1 MTWFI
6 PEPISAVNPDTG
18 RLRTE
23 PGPTQEA
30 SERRWRE
37 GLRLDVLWLTIT
49 LVVTTLALIVVL
61 QLWRADPHVPMSVGI
76 DHEFTLMEIK
86 NVLREG
92 WVNHTQHLGSPFG
105 QELYDYPVVA
115 GDVLHLLLIK
125 GLGLLTND
133 PAVVLNCFYGLSFL
147 MVSGAA
153 FVAFRLLKVS
163 PVVASATAVLYSF
176 LPYHFLRGVYYGQ
189 LALATYYAIP
199 LVCALVI
206 RQLGDEPLLELR
218 RGRRTSRVEA
228 RLTRSRALLALT
240 ICVVGALTGVY
251 YAVFAMI
258 LLGFAGVAR
267 GLTMRSLRPLL
278 SSLVLAAVTAAT
290 LLIVLIPNLT
300 YAQRNGSNPEAGR
313 RVATESE
320 IYGLKVVNL
329 VLPTP
334 GHRISA
340 LDLQFGEKSV
350 LPGEGTETLGFV
362 GAAGFIGLLLIA
374 CRRLLGRSSAS
385 STADSMATLVLF
397 VVLLGTVAGFS
408 AVLASLGFVQI
419 RAWSRLSV
427 VVGFLALGAVALAL
441 DHLTARA
448 KASRRGATRLGLS
461 LLVLVVGVA
470 DQTTSSFVPRY
481 EEVSRNWRSDQSFFR
496 AVDGKYGEADVFQLP
511 IMPFPESS
519 PVGKLWGWA
528 HFRGY
533 FHSERLRWSFG
544 GMRGRETDW
553 QDQLLPLPG
562 AEAVSRVALAGFEAL
577 YIDRYGYS
585 DNGVA
590 LERPLEP
597 LLDQPL
603 VSSDGRL
610 AVYDLRPVRRE
621 LEANLGAVEVKN
633 LGERALHPMKLRWS
647 SDFGPEIRTEALSIR
662 PAESHAEVDVV
673 NGGSTPQRAVFD
685 FELESSPE
693 TVVSVRTDGRPQAL
707 RSKGGRERFRL
718 DLLLRPG
725 ETKVRFEAQALGPE
739 GPSREGVPRR
749 LPVGY
754 TAGGLGATRF
764 SVLNPR
770 VDEGDR
776 DLAGLLK
783 PVPPG
788 GAAPATI
795 PPTAPPRRPF
805 PPLLMLGAVLIWS
818 VVFTA
823 VIATCLRALLYP
835 QLYRRRSRRTRRP
848 RSAL

>member
-1 MTWFI
+1 MAELI
-6 PEPISAVNPDTG
+6 PAINPGTDPPRAELGARPETA
-18 RLRTE
+18 E
-23 PGPTQEA
+23 H
-30 SERRWRE
+30 RRRE
-37 GLRLDVLWLTIT
+37 GLRTNVLWLTIT

-61 QLWRADPHVPMSVGI
+61 QLWRADPHVPLSAGL
-76 DHEFTLMEIK
+76 DHEFTLMEVK

-92 WVNHTQHLGSPFG
+92 WVNHTQHLGAPFG
-105 QELYDYPVVA
+105 QELYDFPVVA

-125 GLGLLTND
+125 GLGILTDD
-133 PAVVLNCFYGLSFL
+133 PALALNCFYGLSFL
-147 MVSGAA
+147 LVSGAA
-153 FVAFRLLKVS
+153 FIALRLLKVS
-163 PVVASATAVLYSF
+163 PALASALAVLYSF

-218 RGRRTSRVEA
+218 RGRRARRVDV
-228 RLTRSRALLALT
+228 RLARSRALLALA
-240 ICVVGALTGVY
+240 ICVAAALTGVY
-251 YAVFAMI
+251 YAVFTMI
-258 LLGFAGVAR
+258 LLVFAAMAR
-267 GLTMRSLRPLL
+267 GLTARSFRPFL
-278 SSLVLAAVTAAT
+278 SSLLLGAVTAAT
-290 LLIVLIPNLT
+290 LMIALIPNLA
-300 YAQRNGSNPEAGR
+300 YAQRHGSNPEAGR

-320 IYGLKVVNL
+320 IYGLKIVNL

-334 GHRISA
+334 GHRIPA
-340 LDLQFGEKSV
+340 LDLRFAEKSI
-350 LPGEGTETLGFV
+350 LPGEGTEALGLV
-362 GAAGFIGLLLIA
+362 GAAGFIGLLLMA
-374 CRRLLGRSSAS
+374 CRRLLGRGSGSGP
-385 STADSMATLVLF
+385 ADSMAGLVVF

-408 AVLASLGFVQI
+408 AVLASLGLVQI

-441 DHLTARA
+441 DYLTARV
-448 KASRRGATRLGLS
+448 KASRRGLTRLGIA
-461 LLVLVVGVA
+461 LLVLVLGVA
-470 DQTTSSFVPRY
+470 DQTSTSFVPRY
-481 EEVSRNWRSDQSFFR
+481 EQVSRNWRSDRSFYR
-496 AVDGKYGEADVFQLP
+496 AVDAKYGEADVFQLP

-544 GMRGRETDW
+544 GMRGREADW

-577 YIDRYGYS
+577 YIDRAGYS

-590 LERPLEP
+590 LERLLKPF
-597 LLDQPL
+597 LDQPL
-603 VSSDGRL
+603 LSADGRL
-610 AVYDLRPVRRE
+610 AVYDLRPLRRQ
-621 LEANLGAVEVKN
+621 LESTLGAMEAKD
-633 LGERALHPMKLRWS
+633 LGQRVLHPMRLRWS
-647 SDFGPEIRTEALSIR
+647 SDFDPEIRTEALSIR
-662 PAESHAEVDVV
+662 SADSNAEVAVV
-673 NGGSTPQRAVFD
+673 NGSPGAKRVVFD
-685 FELESSPE
+685 FELDSLPE
-693 TVVSVRTDGRPQAL
+693 TAVVAETDGQSEPL

-718 DLLLRPG
+718 DLVLKPG
-725 ETKVRFEAQALGPE
+725 ETKVRFKTEALEPQRPF
-739 GPSREGVPRR
+739 REGVPRR
-749 LPVGY
+749 IRVGY
-754 TAGGLGATRF
+754 TAYSLGDSRF

-788 GAAPATI
+788 ASAAAASI
-795 PPTAPPRRPF
+795 PPPELPRRPF

-835 QLYRRRSRRTRRP
+835 NRYRRRSRRTSLFG
-848 RSAL
+848 SAQ